1 MESSVAVATPQA
13 PPETAATYNG
23 AAEATRSS
31 AELFQWSKYVHVGTG
46 AAECEHGQDGKCDR
60 KPAPLPGG
68 GMEGHFHAWVCLPN
82 SFQIRDIG
90 DKARAAKARKS
101 RALRDRESD
110 SYTVLEEELAELV
123 RDGMDSVIEAAA
135 RAEVEK
141 RLPEII
147 DSLKDDERFPHQDQD
162 AEEFRRLEALPEADR
177 DEEEFDRLKAQ
188 VLAYS
193 ERFDEIIAEQ
203 ERRERESMA
212 RTPEQAIEIER
223 RSRIDHIS
231 VEAYLHTYY
240 TWAIYVGTRRP
251 VTHGLP
257 LARSFNGPEDLRL
270 APPEVVTVLREAI
283 RELEEKTT
291 VRGDAAGNS

>member
-1 MESSVAVATPQA
+1 MESSAVAMPEA
-13 PPETAATYNG
+13 PSEVSATYNG

-31 AELFQWSKYVHVGTG
+31 GELFQWSRYVHVGTG
-46 AAECEHGQDGKCDR
+46 ATECEHSQDGKCDH

-82 SFQIRDIG
+82 TFQIRDIG

-101 RALRDRESD
+101 RALRDPESD
-110 SYTVLEEELAELV
+110 SHAVLEEELAELA
-123 RDGMDSVIEAAA
+123 RDGMDRLIEAAA

-147 DSLKDDERFPHQDQD
+147 DGLKDDERFAHQEQD
-162 AEEFRRLEALPEADR
+162 TEEFRRLEALPEADR
-177 DEEEFDRLKAQ
+177 DDEEFDRLKAQ
-188 VLAYS
+188 MLAYS
-193 ERFDEIIAEQ
+193 ERFDEIVGEQ
-203 ERRERESMA
+203 ERREREALA

-251 VTHGLP
+251 VTQGLP
-257 LARSFNGPEDLRL
+257 LARSFHGPEDLRL
-270 APPEVVTVLREAI
+270 APPEVVNVLREAM